1 MIQKKSELTP
11 MDIKLLWYK
20 DLWLKYLSM
29 CEVDYY
35 NDERMRLEY
44 LCNLILD
51 DLMRPEYKQVNLNV
65 FPHSRVKPSQ
75 TENDGADMSLIYR
88 VNQINPLSVKEKK
101 ALFELLYGYMT
112 EETEEMHRLEDEV
125 PDLYKSLINDMINFE
140 MIRRSYR
147 YICTALDKDIV
158 KGDVND
164 GQ

>member
-1 MIQKKSELTP
+1 MMQKKSELTP
-11 MDIKLLWYK
+11 ADIKLVWYK

-51 DLMRPEYKQVNLNV
+51 DLMRPEYRQVNL
-65 FPHSRVKPSQ
+65 
-75 TENDGADMSLIYR
+75 L
-88 VNQINPLSVKEKK
+88 
-101 ALFELLYGYMT
+101 ELLYGYMT
-112 EETEEMHRLEDEV
+112 EETEEMRITEVEV
-125 PDLYKSLINDMINFE
+125 PNLYKSLINDMINFE
-140 MIRRSYR
+140 IIKRSYR

>member
-1 MIQKKSELTP
+1 MIFRILSKEEKSTMALLLYRYLIEKAYKESDIDLSSNADKYYLTVNYLIQKHP
-11 MDIKLLWYK
+11 MYEEATNII
-20 DLWLKYLSM
+20 
-29 CEVDYY
+29 
-35 NDERMRLEY
+35 N
-44 LCNLILD
+44 NL
-51 DLMRPEYKQVNLNV
+51 V
-65 FPHSRVKPSQ
+65 
-75 TENDGADMSLIYR
+75 NDGADMSLIYR

-101 ALFELLYGYMT
+101 SLFELLYGYMT

-140 MIRRSYR
+140 LMWRSYR

>member
-1 MIQKKSELTP
+1 MIFRILSKEEKSTTALLLYRYLIEKAYKESDIDLSSNADKYYLTVNYLIQK
-11 MDIKLLWYK
+11 
-20 DLWLKYLSM
+20 
-29 CEVDYY
+29 
-35 NDERMRLEY
+35 
-44 LCNLILD
+44 
-51 DLMRPEYKQVNLNV
+51 
-65 FPHSRVKPSQ
+65 H
-75 TENDGADMSLIYR
+75 
-88 VNQINPLSVKEKK
+88 QINPLSTKEKK